1 VDVAAAI
8 GKTGAPA
15 LQELTYAQRGKL
27 FAQVPDTLAANRR
40 KYEQIA
46 IANSGNTRT
55 DAAIDIDG
63 EAKAFDPAAVDA
75 CLAAAPGY
83 TMDLTRRFAPN
94 RSLIRF
100 PSCNEACGGRARS
113 GVFAALLTV
122 SMSELGHKETIS
134 KRRRRV
140 RFRLASEH
148 QNDRSKA
155 RLNRARD
162 RRKSLQ
168 SLSRSANQKSLQSK
182 SPKNGSIS
190 QRGWRLSGN
199 SRRSCRFPTLGD

>member
-1 VDVAAAI
+1 MAAAI

-63 EAKAFDPAAVDA
+63 EAKTFDPAAVDA

-83 TMDLTRRFAPN
+83 TMGFDAAVRAQSIADTIAFLQ
-94 RSLIRF
+94 RSL
-100 PSCNEACGGRARS
+100 
-113 GVFAALLTV
+113 
-122 SMSELGHKETIS
+122 
-134 KRRRRV
+134 RR
-140 RFRLASEH
+140 
-148 QNDRSKA
+148 
-155 RLNRARD
+155 
-162 RRKSLQ
+162 
-168 SLSRSANQKSLQSK
+168 
-182 SPKNGSIS
+182 
-190 QRGWRLSGN
+190 
-199 SRRSCRFPTLGD
+199 